1 MAREC
6 GYAYENFN
14 EPLSDVRCACA
25 GGRHARAFVIGSYFH
40 ERLAARMKRVP
51 GENIIR
57 AYCVY
62 AALLFRVNV
71 FDGNFQCVEVGA
83 FYRYMKLFVVFL
95 FFFFNG

>member
-1 MAREC
+1 MLVA
-6 GYAYENFN
+6 
-14 EPLSDVRCACA
+14 D
-25 GGRHARAFVIGSYFH
+25 RHARAFVIGSYFH
-40 ERLAARMKRVP
+40 ELLAARMKRVP

-83 FYRYMKLFVVFL
+83 FLSVYEAFCCF
-95 FFFFNG
+95 FIFFFNG